1 MQFGEMFKHFE
12 GPGLNNKTK
21 QTFRYTYTY
30 GFGIITI
37 LVQKNVEDDSF
48 LCPLL

>member
-21 QTFRYTYTY
+21 QTFRYAY

-37 LVQKNVEDDSF
+37 LVQKNVEDNSF